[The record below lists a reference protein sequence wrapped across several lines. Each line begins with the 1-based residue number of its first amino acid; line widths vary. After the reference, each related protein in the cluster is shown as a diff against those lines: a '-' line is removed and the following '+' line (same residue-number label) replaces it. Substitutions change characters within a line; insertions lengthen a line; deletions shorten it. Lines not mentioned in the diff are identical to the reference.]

1 MMAVPLP
8 LKTTSILFSNSYVD
22 IEVTNWNDPTGIP
35 GSTVY
40 TIPYLVDDFILAFM
54 YLRFYFLLQTMIALS
69 PPNNSL
75 AGKRVCHE
83 HSVLNNFPFQLRTA
97 FRERPYTV
105 FLVTTGFFMVTFAML
120 IRIFERPYYR
130 FNFPDIDYQYFD
142 SFSNSIWYVII
153 TVSSVGFGDI
163 YAVTPM
169 GRILTVFAV
178 LVGVIFLST
187 MVALITSSL

>member
-1 MMAVPLP
+1 
-8 LKTTSILFSNSYVD
+8 
-22 IEVTNWNDPTGIP
+22 
-35 GSTVY
+35 
-40 TIPYLVDDFILAFM
+40 
-54 YLRFYFLLQTMIALS
+54 
-69 PPNNSL
+69 
-75 AGKRVCHE
+75 
-83 HSVLNNFPFQLRTA
+83 
-97 FRERPYTV
+97 
-105 FLVTTGFFMVTFAML
+105 MVTFAML